1 MATTTHAAQSYSGRK
16 FHISRKDGQINK
28 DGEPFFFERIDTIP
42 ADPGKRLFETRSGS
56 EDPRHYE
63 LFKAISGH
71 LVGLAIEET
80 TIADK
85 TEKHLIVY
93 LQDGAEDYRIGLGK
107 PEERY
112 AMDFMKRILHKN
124 FEPSAKLS
132 LSPFAIKD
140 KDGRTNIGVSVYSGA
155 NKLTGTKEDAHLQG
169 IAQPQTFVN
178 PKTDKTEYN
187 WKPVAAWLW
196 LQIRDFVLPVIKSD
210 PISVPAA
217 KPAQPAAPAN
227 QPTRQ
232 TAAPALDHNF
242 PTQDVTYYSDGDDP
256 DLPF

>member
-28 DGEPFFFERIDTIP
+28 DGEPFFFERIDAIP
-42 ADPGKRLFETRSGS
+42 TDPGKRLFETRSGS
-56 EDPRHYE
+56 EDPRYYE

-71 LVGLAIEET
+71 LVWLAIEDQK
-80 TIADK
+80 IVDK
-85 TEKHLIVY
+85 EEKHLIVY
-93 LQDGAEDYRIGLGK
+93 LQDGPEDYRIGLGK

-124 FEPSAKLS
+124 FDPSAKLS
-132 LSPFAIKD
+132 LSPYASKE
-140 KDGRTNIGVSVYSGA
+140 KDGKPNIGVSVYSGP
-155 NKLTGTKEDAHLQG
+155 NKLSAVKDDPHLQG

-210 PISVPAA
+210 PISVPVA
-217 KPAQPAAPAN
+217 KPAPSQLAAPAN

-232 TAAPALDHNF
+232 PAAQALDPNF
-242 PTQDVTYYSDGDDP
+242 PTEDVTTYPEGE

>member
-16 FHISRKDGQINK
+16 FHVSRKDGQINK
-28 DGEPFFFERIDTIP
+28 DGEPFFFERIDNLP
-42 ADPGKRLFETRSGS
+42 ADAGKRLFETRSGG
-56 EDPRHYE
+56 EEPRHYE
-63 LFKAISGH
+63 LFKAISGY
-71 LVGLAIEET
+71 LVGLAIEEYKF
-80 TIADK
+80 ADK
-85 TEKHLIVY
+85 EEKHLIVY
-93 LQDGAEDYRIGLGK
+93 LQDGPEDYRIGLGK

-124 FEPSAKLS
+124 FDPSAKLS

-155 NKLTGTKEDAHLQG
+155 NKLTGAKDDTHLQG

-217 KPAQPAAPAN
+217 KLPAPTPSAPAPAN
-227 QPTRQ
+227 DPTFPSEE
-232 TAAPALDHNF
+232 PAVMPELD
-242 PTQDVTYYSDGDDP
+242 DM
-256 DLPF
+256 PF